1 MAKKPYLASEVKMDE
16 ERSQRL
22 QHLPPE
28 DILKNEENPRLVF
41 RQEEMDSLM
50 VSIARSGVQVP
61 ITVFK
66 DGRSYRLIDGERR
79 WTCAKK
85 LNLKSIPALVQEK
98 PSELQN
104 LLLMYNIH
112 ALREQWDYFTIAS
125 KIRRVSDL
133 FAREYG
139 HTPNEAELSE
149 ATGLSRGQIRRCQ
162 LLLDLPERFKKMLL
176 KELELPKAQ
185 QKLSEDL
192 FIEMERSLKT
202 VVNRFPPYQ
211 NRLDRIRDVLVAKF
225 KDDTIPA
232 VTDFRQLSKIAT
244 AVKRLGVPETTARKA
259 LDRVFKAD
267 TSDGIRDAY
276 SRTVE
281 FAYDE
286 RKAAQQ
292 VAHLNQYLEEII
304 EEGRADK
311 LDKAFLDELRQLQQ
325 HLKKLLK
332 S

>member
-1 MAKKPYLASEVKMDE
+1 MPE
-16 ERSQRL
+16 ETSQKLRDI
-22 QHLPPE
+22 PPE
-28 DILKNEENPRLVF
+28 DILRNEENPRLVF

-50 VSIARSGVQVP
+50 VSIARNGVQVP

-66 DGRSYRLIDGERR
+66 DGKSYRLIDGERR
-79 WTCAKK
+79 WTCAHK
-85 LNLKSIPALVQEK
+85 LNLKTIPALVQDK

-125 KIRRVSDL
+125 KIRRISQL
-133 FAREYG
+133 FAKEHG
-139 HTPNEAELSE
+139 HSPNEEELSE

-176 KELELPKAQ
+176 KELDLPKAQ

-202 VVNRFPPYQ
+202 VVNRFPPYGK
-211 NRLDRIRDVLVAKF
+211 RLDRIRDVLVAKF

-244 AVKRLGVPETTARKA
+244 AVKRLGIPETRARKA
-259 LDRVFKAD
+259 LDRVFRPE
-267 TSDGIRDAY
+267 TTDGIRDAY
-276 SRTVE
+276 SQTVE

-292 VAHLNQYLEEII
+292 VARLNVYLEEII
-304 EEGRADK
+304 EEGKADK
-311 LDKAFLDELRQLQQ
+311 LDREFLDQLRQLQQ
-325 HLKKLLK
+325 HLRKLLK
-332 S
+332 G